1 MDEAQTQ
8 HTQTPLPRAPT
19 SQTLPRSSAPRMGWA
34 AAARSWALFPG
45 KCGNS
50 ACHPLPLG
58 AARAGRPGQQLLV
71 SLRLW
76 DSPGAA
82 PSLPRDAEGMGN
94 MAGMEMGWKCG
105 EGKSSPFPRRISG
118 IWSCGCGNCLSH
130 PAPPSPQG
138 PRDAQAALGMPQLPP
153 SSRDASPAPIP
164 GSEGGQEVL
173 RVLQAGEWQGFVFIP
188 DNHRGN
194 RDLSGNPTPGLSLI
208 HH

>member
-94 MAGMEMGWKCG
+94 MAGMEMWR
-105 EGKSSPFPRRISG
+105 GKIVSLPKEDQWDLELWMWELPVP
-118 IWSCGCGNCLSH
+118 SCPSIPTGSQGCTGSFRDA
-130 PAPPSPQG
+130 PAPSKLQG
-138 PRDAQAALGMPQLPP
+138 C
-153 SSRDASPAPIP
+153 IP
-164 GSEGGQEVL
+164 C
-173 RVLQAGEWQGFVFIP
+173 P
-188 DNHRGN
+188 
-194 RDLSGNPTPGLSLI
+194 NPWI
-208 HH
+208 